1 MIPQDEIYM
10 KRALEE
16 AGKALEN
23 GDVPVGAVIVKNGR
37 EIASGFNNR
46 EARSDPSAHAEIEAI
61 RQACT
66 ALGDWRLDGCTLYVT
81 LEPCAM
87 CTGACI
93 SARVSRIVFG
103 AYDKKAGCCGS
114 VADLTALHLDSEP
127 EVFGGILQ
135 EECESVLKEFFKER
149 RTGDGGNRLKDTQ
162 S

>member
-1 MIPQDEIYM
+1 M

-46 EARSDPSAHAEIEAI
+46 EVRSDPSAHAEIEAI

-149 RTGDGGNRLKDTQ
+149 R
-162 S
+162 